1 MIYIVQII
9 YPNVL
14 HNQFKNITII
24 LAILIVVTSCRVLI
38 YNIPDVSDYK
48 IFPYRII
55 KNAPDS
61 VFYFTKSDSL
71 KDFGKEILTDYNTLL
86 PDVVTLN
93 EYVDRSKTAVLLVI
107 RNDTIIYE
115 KYTKKYQEN
124 SIFNTFSVTKII
136 ITTLVGIAIDEGC
149 IKSVDEKITEYIPEL
164 SVKEGFNEITIRH
177 LLLHTS
183 GIKFSDIRFNPF
195 GDNARYYYGRNLR
208 QLVMKAGL
216 YERPGTET
224 HYSSVNVQLL
234 ALILE
239 RATGLS
245 LSSLLQERVWQRA
258 GMQYEATWSLDNK
271 RDNPIEKGFSC
282 FNCTAIDLAKIGRL
296 YLNNGIMENKQ
307 ILSQDF
313 IRDATKRDTTDG
325 SCLDFQYNIRFD
337 PMQYDSYY
345 SRGLYG
351 QLLYIHPEKKIIIVR
366 IGEADLDYNPQFM
379 NRIIMQVVS
388 QI

>member
-1 MIYIVQII
+1 MNN
-9 YPNVL
+9 PL
-14 HNQFKNITII
+14 KNITII
-24 LAILIVVTSCRVLI
+24 FAVSIAITSCRVLL
-38 YNIPDVSDYK
+38 YNVPDLSDYK
-48 IFPYRII
+48 IFPYRVI
-55 KNAPDS
+55 KNSPDS
-61 VFYFTKSDSL
+61 VFYFVKSDNIN
-71 KDFGKEILTDYNTLL
+71 DFGEKINTDYNTLL
-86 PDVVTLN
+86 PDVITLN
-93 EYVDRSKTAVLLVI
+93 QYLERSKTAVFLII
-107 RNDTIIYE
+107 RNDTLIYE
-115 KYTKKYQEN
+115 KYTKNYQEN

-136 ITTLVGIAIDEGC
+136 ITTLVGIAIDEGW

-164 SVKEGFNEITIRH
+164 SGKEGFNEITIRH

-183 GIKFSDIRFNPF
+183 GIKFSDSRFNPF

-208 QLVMKAGL
+208 KLVFKAEL
-216 YERPGTET
+216 YESPGKET
-224 HYSSVNVQLL
+224 HYCSVNVQLL

-296 YLNNGIMENKQ
+296 YLNNGYNNNKQ

-313 IRDATKRDTTDG
+313 IREATKRDTTDG
-325 SCLDFQYNIRFD
+325 SCWDFQYNIRFD
-337 PMQYDSYY
+337 PMQEDSYY

-351 QLLYIHPEKKIIIVR
+351 QLIFINPEKKIIIVR
-366 IGEADLDYNPQFM
+366 IGEANLKYNPQFM
-379 NRIIMQVVS
+379 NRIIMQIVS